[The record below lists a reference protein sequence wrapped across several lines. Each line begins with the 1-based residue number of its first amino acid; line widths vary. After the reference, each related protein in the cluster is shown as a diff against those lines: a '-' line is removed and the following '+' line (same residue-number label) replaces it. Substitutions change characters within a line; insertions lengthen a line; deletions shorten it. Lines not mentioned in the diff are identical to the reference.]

1 MGCCSSLPHRNGEG
15 RLVAQDIIV
24 KQTSANR
31 SQQQQTIFESL
42 KCMKCCENMNPNQL
56 KQAAGVFVLGTAT
69 EGQVIFR
76 EGDVADCFYIIG
88 R

>member
-1 MGCCSSLPHRNGEG
+1 MGCCSSLALGNGEG
-15 RLVAQDIIV
+15 RLAVQDIVV

-42 KCMKCCENMNPNQL
+42 KCMKCCENMNSTQL
-56 KQAAGVFVLGTAT
+56 KQAAGIFVLGTAT